1 MTRAIRHGL
10 MAGAAGTTAL
20 HAATYLDMAL
30 RGRAASRLPERTVE
44 AVADACD
51 VRIPGGR
58 ASRAHRTTGIAALGG
73 IGTGLA
79 VGVAAS
85 AVRAAGVRL
94 PRAAG
99 GLATGA
105 AAMAVGNASPIAQGL
120 TDPRDWT
127 PADWASDALPHLAY
141 GITTS
146 AVLREMERPRAAR
159 RTLPSRRPGG
169 LLLRSAALGFA
180 AGARSTMGIAGVC
193 LASRGSSARP
203 ARRLRRGLL
212 AAGTVAVA
220 AELVADKLPVTPSRL
235 QAPSLAVRVASG
247 CGGGAALARQADAH
261 VAIPALAGGVCA
273 AGGSLAGAAWR
284 EAAAT
289 RMPAW
294 ATALVEDAAALLL
307 TAVAAWPDGRSAS
320 RSQPTR

>member
-20 HAATYLDMAL
+20 HTATYLDMAL
-30 RGRAASRLPERTVE
+30 RGRSASRLPERTVE
-44 AVADACD
+44 AVADACG
-51 VRIPGGR
+51 VRIHGRR
-58 ASRAHRTTGIAALGG
+58 ASRAHCTTGIAALGG

-85 AVRAAGVRL
+85 ALRSAGVRL
-94 PRAAG
+94 PRAVGA
-99 GLATGA
+99 LATGGV
-105 AAMAVGNASPIAQGL
+105 AMALANASPIAQGL

-127 PADWASDALPHLAY
+127 PADWACDALPHLAY

-146 AVLREMERPRAAR
+146 AVLRETEKPRAAH
-159 RTLPSRRPGG
+159 RTRPSRRPGG

-180 AGARSTMGIAGVC
+180 AGARSTMGVAGVL
-193 LASRGSSARP
+193 LASRGSHARP
-203 ARRLRRGLL
+203 ARGLRRGLL
-212 AAGTVAVA
+212 TAGTLAVG
-220 AELVADKLPVTPSRL
+220 AELVVDKLPVTPSRL

-247 CGGGAALARQADAH
+247 CGGGAALARQAGAH
-261 VAIPALAGGVCA
+261 LAIPALVGGVCA
-273 AGGSLAGAAWR
+273 AAGSLGGAVWR

-289 RMPAW
+289 RMPTW

-307 TAVAAWPDGRSAS
+307 TAVAARPDGRSAS
-320 RSQPTR
+320 RLQPTR